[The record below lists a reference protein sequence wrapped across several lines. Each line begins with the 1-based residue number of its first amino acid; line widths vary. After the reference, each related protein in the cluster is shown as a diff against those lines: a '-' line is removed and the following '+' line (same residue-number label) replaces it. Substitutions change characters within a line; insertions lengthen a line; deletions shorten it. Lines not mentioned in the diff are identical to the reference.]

1 LEGTDLAVTKDEAT
15 QLLTLWQGYQSL
27 SNSDTTSQVELDAL
41 VEQIQGAM
49 TAQQINA
56 IEALSLTDQSISE
69 VMQSV
74 GGSAILSAPPS
85 TPNAS
90 AISQADPMGGPG
102 GMPGDA
108 GDSVMNEIGNGIT
121 TQSTPAASQPASS
134 TQISQVDGMLLN
146 VLIQVLETRSQTT
159 G

>member
-1 LEGTDLAVTKDEAT
+1 
-15 QLLTLWQGYQSL
+15 
-27 SNSDTTSQVELDAL
+27 
-41 VEQIQGAM
+41 
-49 TAQQINA
+49 
-56 IEALSLTDQSISE
+56 
-69 VMQSV
+69 
-74 GGSAILSAPPS
+74 
-85 TPNAS
+85 
-90 AISQADPMGGPG
+90 MGGPG